1 MKFTVKR
8 KLFANPNSRGNNSG
22 GNNNNSKGNNNNN
35 SKGNNPGG
43 NNNNPGGNNNNPGGN
58 NNNPGGNNNNPGG
71 NNNSN
76 SRGNNNSNPR
86 GNNSGGGSGAKFNS
100 GNFGGKENTPPK
112 DKETRLLWGEISK
125 YYNKLKKPVLVGT
138 GIIGATTLGAGGIY
152 ALNKYLKNRK
162 LQKSNDK
169 IREKFVEDENKKGKS
184 KR

>member
-22 GNNNNSKGNNNNN
+22 GNNNNFRGNNNN
-35 SKGNNPGG
+35 SKGNNNPGGKNNNNSGG
-43 NNNNPGGNNNNPGGN
+43 NNNNPGKNNNNPGK
-58 NNNPGGNNNNPGG
+58 NNNPNPGG
-71 NNNSN
+71 NNNS
-76 SRGNNNSNPR
+76 R
-86 GNNSGGGSGAKFNS
+86 GNNSGGGSGTKFNS

-112 DKETRLLWGEISK
+112 DKETRLLWGELSK

-138 GIIGATTLGAGGIY
+138 GIVGATTLGAGGIY

-162 LQKSNDK
+162 LQKSNNE
-169 IREKFVEDENKKGKS
+169 IREKFVEYENKKGKS

>member
-22 GNNNNSKGNNNNN
+22 GNNNNSRGNNNN

-43 NNNNPGGNNNNPGGN
+43 NNNNSGGNNNSNPRGNNNNPGGN
-58 NNNPGGNNNNPGG
+58 NNPNPRGNNNPGG
-71 NNNSN
+71 NNN
-76 SRGNNNSNPR
+76 NNSKP
-86 GNNSGGGSGAKFNS
+86 GGGGSGTKFNS

-162 LQKSNDK
+162 LQKSNNK
-169 IREKFVEDENKKGKS
+169 IREKFVEYENKKGES